1 MNIFDGSDEED
12 NNPFSG
18 TTHLYASG
26 IAAVTDGP
34 DDYDFTEPFNNSEI
48 NENSGKNLSHEP
60 IQEIDEPA
68 EEIDDD
74 SLQTWKFAST
84 ELSRTSAFD
93 TSYTKIADQGAKFE
107 AIRIVDAGQ
116 YRDIYGKY
124 AIGYKIEF
132 GGIKVTRRYSEF
144 DTLRQSLCRLLPT
157 IIIPPIPSKHPII
170 KYLFNPL
177 HAKKD
182 IRTIERRQR
191 LLSRFLNNCHK
202 VKEIRDHVVFQKF
215 LNPEYYWKEVLNSP
229 PISILPMN
237 NLLAPPLNPT
247 KPSPIH
253 LLLPTPASLTMRR
266 HEELM
271 ESNDESEL
279 RFFEHD
285 SCLLKYKEILQPLN
299 KTGRNIRSNVQTYS
313 AVLSELGAYFNAFS
327 LENSVFQVHTLLE
340 QVNRLSI
347 GIEKTGQAIDVNY
360 VSAEMFSETIMT
372 ALEERSKEMLQ
383 FIQEAQ
389 RVLRF
394 RNFKQEQY
402 YTVEATIEKRKDRIT
417 QLKEA
422 DKQASRLEEALKLNA
437 EESPTVA
444 QAMESITKSP
454 SNRKLTE
461 EPKLGTFRSPSS
473 RNGRSTSDSL
483 ASDVE
488 PHLLT
493 QDERVFQVK
502 KLEKEIEKLNECFKL
517 IEKDLKQVNE
527 SMDNSLNNLETYF
540 HDSWYT
546 ILHELAHNVV
556 SWLKDCSESWK
567 NAKQSISSI

>member
-1 MNIFDGSDEED
+1 MNVFDGSDEED

-34 DDYDFTEPFNNSEI
+34 DDYDFTEPSI
-48 NENSGKNLSHEP
+48 NGSSDENAQSNAVAEP
-60 IQEIDEPA
+60 IEETDEPA

-74 SLQTWKFAST
+74 TLQTWRFASA
-84 ELSRTSAFD
+84 ELSRSSAFE
-93 TSYTKIADQGAKFE
+93 TSYTNLLGQGKNPE
-107 AIRIVDAGQ
+107 VIRIVDAGQ

-132 GGIKVTRRYSEF
+132 GGIVVTRRYSEF
-144 DTLRQSLCRLLPT
+144 DSLRQSLCRLLPT

-182 IRTIERRQR
+182 IKIIERRQR

-202 VKEIRDHVVFQKF
+202 VREIRNHIVFQKF
-215 LNPEYYWKEVLNSP
+215 LNPEYFWKEVLNTP

-253 LLLPTPASLTMRR
+253 LLLPTPTVLTMRK
-266 HEELM
+266 HEQLIGRNDVM
-271 ESNDESEL
+271 EIKFADY
-279 RFFEHD
+279 D
-285 SCLLKYKEILQPLN
+285 SDLIRYKAILQPLN
-299 KTGRNIRSNVQTYS
+299 KTVRSIRSNIQTYS

-327 LENSVFQVHTLLE
+327 LENSVFQVSALFE
-340 QVNRLSI
+340 QMNRLSM

-360 VSAEMFSETIMT
+360 VSAEIFSEAIMIS
-372 ALEERSKEMLQ
+372 LEEGSKEMLQ
-383 FIQEAQ
+383 FIHEAQ
-389 RVLRF
+389 RVLHF
-394 RNFKQEQY
+394 RNFKQEQFY
-402 YTVEATIEKRKDRIT
+402 TIETTIKKRKDRIRE
-417 QLKEA
+417 LKEA
-422 DKQASRLEEALKLNA
+422 DLQAVRLGEALKLNA

-444 QAMESITKSP
+444 QVMDSMTRKSA
-454 SNRKLTE
+454 NKNHTDKQIMGL
-461 EPKLGTFRSPSS
+461 FRSSASPNNKS
-473 RNGRSTSDSL
+473 GSDSI
-483 ASDVE
+483 SSEVE

-493 QDERVFQVK
+493 KDERVVQVN
-502 KLEKEIEKLNECFKL
+502 KLEKELEKLNECFKL
-517 IEKDLKQVNE
+517 IEQDLQQVNE
-527 SMDNSLNNLETYF
+527 SMDNSLNNLEKYF
-540 HDSWYT
+540 HEKWFL
-546 ILHELAHNVV
+546 IFRELAHNIT

-567 NAKQSISSI
+567 NAKQSIDSI